1 MSKIRDSSNDELT
14 NSLESQAGKQ
24 SSQDKKSVELS
35 TQKDTE
41 ASVRYNPSIQTDS
54 FEDGLS
60 WRFYLFYF
68 KWKKN
73 LFCYL
78 SELLKL
84 QSQSSVEN
92 DKYSKKKPSNPH
104 IELRMCNKKK
114 KKIQVSQW
122 LKILLITSTEFPEG
136 KCKIY
141 FAYHFFN
148 LRSKIFPSGESR

>member
-60 WRFYLFYF
+60 
-68 KWKKN
+68 
-73 LFCYL
+73 
-78 SELLKL
+78 
-84 QSQSSVEN
+84 
-92 DKYSKKKPSNPH
+92 
-104 IELRMCNKKK
+104 
-114 KKIQVSQW
+114 
-122 LKILLITSTEFPEG
+122 
-136 KCKIY
+136 
-141 FAYHFFN
+141 
-148 LRSKIFPSGESR
+148 